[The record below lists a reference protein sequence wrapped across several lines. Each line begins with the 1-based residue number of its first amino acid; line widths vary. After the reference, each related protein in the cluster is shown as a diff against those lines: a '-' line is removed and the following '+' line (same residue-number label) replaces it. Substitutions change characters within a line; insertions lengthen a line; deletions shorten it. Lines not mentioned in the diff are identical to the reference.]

1 MKMSIQIDN
10 NFLFEM
16 PNTGNVDV
24 DQRSAAKTVY
34 GEDVQPAYSS
44 HTHEGDVGRD
54 IRSSADSFDETLQK
68 KIAQDQDATRTEEAA
83 RSHNT
88 EEARLKDQ
96 SQGHASENAEV
107 GQKRSTANHV
117 KQDIAKPPKERKS
130 GETKHSTPDQIPG
143 EAALGT
149 MTSAEGPG
157 VAKVR
162 PMSLATGSS
171 ETLPEEDSEV
181 LSSDVTPMHREAVPS
196 TARSSQGISPAQGQ
210 DAAGVLKTISPSA
223 RVQESKANPQPVPE
237 NQQGKSVDQLTAS
250 AQNQQGTSVDQL
262 TASAQNQQGKST
274 EQLTASAQNQ
284 QGKSVDQLTAS
295 AQNQQGKSVD
305 QLPASPQNQQ
315 GKGTDQLTASPL
327 ENDPV
332 TQSIGQKRQGVNTN
346 HSRLEINSDVLQD
359 AGQDSQGKTKDQA
372 NAGASSLSAEQR
384 QQTARAVASGPN
396 SDSHRFVKETTKS
409 EPGKVPSGPMQ
420 SGVLASKAPAAV
432 TSNDGQVT
440 NPVDHI
446 VSNNSQV
453 SVFDNNVSNPAD
465 VKPSSLFDGAALLK
479 GTSSSVSGQIL
490 ESIHSSMQQGQNRL
504 TIALNPPELGRVSV
518 RFEEQDN
525 QLIGVLEVSQKQTR
539 AEIEQALP
547 QLLQNL
553 QDSGVQVKRLD
564 VMLNDQQE
572 HSHTKDQS
580 WNDSSSPYSDEQSQQ
595 DRESRSGGV
604 GYAHDGQG
612 SETNRADF
620 SEPGD
625 DMLAGSNAINML
637 A

>member
-237 NQQGKSVDQLTAS
+237 NQQGKSVDHLT
-250 AQNQQGTSVDQL
+250 
-262 TASAQNQQGKST
+262 
-274 EQLTASAQNQ
+274 
-284 QGKSVDQLTAS
+284 
-295 AQNQQGKSVD
+295 
-305 QLPASPQNQQ
+305 ASPQNQQ